1 MTTLTTRRS
10 TAAPAREAERGQII
24 VLFTISLVVI
34 MAMVGLALDAGS
46 TFAQRR
52 GQQLAADLASLAAA
66 NDYLLNND
74 VNLAIARAQ
83 AVVTANGY
91 TDGVANVDVTVDVD
105 TSNGASVTV
114 GIAAPHSNSFLGA
127 IGMPEWD
134 VATRAVSL
142 AGFPDTAYG
151 ASPFVFSIGAF
162 EDDGT
167 PKYQTST
174 AFGDTNGHAPTSPT
188 DFAWTNFG
196 IGNVNTSQVRDIID
210 GDLVIDR
217 QINYGDYIGQHNNGN
232 HTALFGDVDTY
243 LSGKTLPVAVVDDN
257 GNFMGWASFHVES
270 ASGGSDK
277 HIQGYFVTSFQSPR
291 LTVGNCAVGACPRYL
306 GSYVLKL
313 ID

>member
-1 MTTLTTRRS
+1 VKALHRQ
-10 TAAPAREAERGQII
+10 AERGQII
-24 VLFTISLVVI
+24 VLFTISLTVI

-52 GQQLAADLASLAAA
+52 SQQLAADLAALAAA

-74 VNLAIARAQ
+74 EALAVARAET
-83 AVVTANGY
+83 VVQANGY
-91 TDGVANVDVTVDVD
+91 TDGLGGVDVSVSVD

-114 GIAAPHSNSFLGA
+114 GIAAPHANSFLGA
-127 IGMPEWD
+127 VGFPEWD
-134 VATRAVSL
+134 VATSAVSL
-142 AGFPDTAYG
+142 AGFPDMAFG

-162 EDDGT
+162 EHDGT

-174 AFGDTNGHAPTSPT
+174 DFGDTNWHAPTSPT

-210 GDLVIDR
+210 GDLVVDR
-217 QINYGDYIGQHNNGN
+217 QIDYGDYIGQYNNGN
-232 HTALFGDVDTY
+232 HSALFDDVNTY
-243 LSGKTLPVAVVDDN
+243 LSGQTMPVAVVDDN

-277 HIQGYFVTSFQSPR
+277 HVRGYFVTSFQSPR
-291 LTVGNCAVGACPRYL
+291 LTVQNCAAGACPRYL

>member
-1 MTTLTTRRS
+1 MAGRGRS
-10 TAAPAREAERGQII
+10 TERGQII
-24 VLFTISLVVI
+24 VLFTLSLVVI
-34 MAMVGLALDAGS
+34 MSMVGLALDAGS
-46 TFAQRR
+46 TYAQRR
-52 GQQLAADLASLAAA
+52 SQQLAADLASLAAA

-74 VNLAIARAQ
+74 ANLAIARAET
-83 AVVTANGY
+83 VVTANGF
-91 TDGVANVDVTVDVD
+91 TEGVGGVDVSVSVD

-127 IGMPEWD
+127 VGFPSWD
-134 VATRAVSL
+134 VATTAVSL
-142 AGFPDTAYG
+142 AGFPDMAFG

-174 AFGDTNGHAPTSPT
+174 SFGDTNWHAPTSPT

-196 IGNVNTSQVRDIID
+196 TGNVDTSEVEDIIT
-210 GDLVIDR
+210 GDLVVDR
-217 QINYGDYIGQHNNGN
+217 QIDYGDYIGQFNNGN
-232 HTALFGDVDTY
+232 HTALFTDVDTY
-243 LSGKTLPVAVVDDN
+243 LSGQTLPVAVVDDN

-270 ASGGSDK
+270 ASGGTDK
-277 HIQGYFVTSFQSPR
+277 HVQGYFVTSFQSPR
-291 LTVGNCAVGACPRYL
+291 LTVGNCAAGACPRYL

>member
-1 MTTLTTRRS
+1 MLTNRRS

-91 TDGVANVDVTVDVD
+91 TDGISSVDVTVDVD

-127 IGMPEWD
+127 IGMPTWH
-134 VATRAVSL
+134 VSTTAVSL

-151 ASPFVFSIGAF
+151 AAPFVFAISAF

-174 AFGDTNGHAPTSPT
+174 AFGDTNSHAPTGPT

-196 IGNVNTSQVRDIID
+196 TGNVNTSEVRDIIS
-210 GDLVIDR
+210 GDTVIDK
-217 QINYGDYIGQHNNGN
+217 QLTYGEYIGQHNNGN
-232 HTALFGDVDTY
+232 HTALFSDVDQY
-243 LSGKTLPVAVVDDN
+243 LSGLDVPVAVTDLN
-257 GNFMGWASFHVES
+257 GNFMGWATFHVES
-270 ASGGSDK
+270 AAGGSTK
-277 HIQGYFVTSFQSPR
+277 KIFGYFVTSFQSPR
-291 LTVGNCAVGACPRYL
+291 LTVGDCASLDCPRYL